1 MTSNW
6 KSFEEQEEETQ
17 EETKKKKQW
26 FYSMENVFEKQEIE
40 TFWKDEEIDVPRNK
54 NLSTQENGS
63 LYTQH
68 YNNAKEKKKLFFFF
82 SFFLSFSI

>member
-63 LYTQH
+63 LYTQQQC
-68 YNNAKEKKKLFFFF
+68 KREKKKLFFFLI
-82 SFFLSFSI
+82 SFF